1 MVVIA
6 GRPKCWK
13 ARKRNGRFAAQFR
26 RLQTDC
32 RFTVTEQ
39 ISHASSAPDAPGE
52 RANREAKLQQL
63 RSLGLDPY
71 VAPKFPKSHK
81 NAAVHE
87 AWAHLQPDERSDDSV
102 AVAGRVM
109 AMRNS
114 GMFIDLVD
122 DTVKLQIYTA
132 KEDVQGRLGPMMK
145 LLDLGDI
152 IGVRGKV
159 RRTKRGEITVDT
171 DEIVVLAKALEPPP
185 EKWHGLKNVEQR
197 YRHREYDLI
206 GNEESRATLR
216 TRFRVIQTVRQFLS
230 GEGFLEVE
238 TPMLHSI
245 PGGAIARPFI
255 THHNALDI
263 PLYMRIAPELHLKR
277 LVIGGLSEKVFEIN
291 RCFRNEGISPRHNPE
306 FTTMELYQAYADYED
321 MMDITERTI
330 AAAAIAATGGT
341 KVTFGEREID
351 FTPPFRRA
359 TMLGLI
365 EEHGK
370 VKLEGLDDATA
381 RKAAKDAG
389 APVDP
394 KASWGKVVEACFEH
408 FVEPNLIQPTH
419 VVALPKAISPLARAS
434 HANPAIAERFETFCN
449 TWEIANAFSELA
461 DPQEQ
466 RARFEDQQSQRDGGD
481 DEAHRVDE
489 DFLKAQSAGMMP
501 MGGLGIGIDRLVM
514 LLTNSQ
520 TIREVIAFPTLR
532 PRAAGEA
539 QDE

>member
-1 MVVIA
+1 LESRGPDARFRRNIY
-6 GRPKCWK
+6 RPAK
-13 ARKRNGRFAAQFR
+13 RFAVTN
-26 RLQTDC
+26 QTSPSPVAAD
-32 RFTVTEQ
+32 
-39 ISHASSAPDAPGE
+39 ASGE

-63 RSLGLDPY
+63 RQLGLDPY
-71 VAPKFPKSHK
+71 LAPKFPKSHK

-87 AWAHLQPDERSDDSV
+87 QFAHLQAEEKTEESV

-122 DTVKLQIYTA
+122 DTVKLQVYTG
-132 KEDVQGRLGPMMK
+132 KDDVQGRFAPIMK
-145 LLDLGDI
+145 ALDLGDI

-171 DEIVVLAKALEPPP
+171 DAIVVLAKALEPPP

-206 GNEESRATLR
+206 GNEESRQTLR
-216 TRFRVIQTVRQFLS
+216 TRFRVIQSIRQFLN

-245 PGGAIARPFI
+245 PGGAIAKPFE

-321 MMDITERTI
+321 MMAITERTI
-330 AAAAIAATGGT
+330 ANAAIVATGST
-341 KVTFGEREID
+341 KVTFGEHEID
-351 FTPPFRRA
+351 FTPPFRRG

-370 VKLEGLDDATA
+370 VKLEGLDDAQARDAA
-381 RKAAKDAG
+381 RKAGVDI
-389 APVDP
+389 APT
-394 KASWGKVVEACFEH
+394 ASWGKVVEACFEH

-419 VVALPKAISPLARAS
+419 VVALPKAISPLAKAN
-434 HANPAIAERFETFCN
+434 HANPTIAERFETFCN

-481 DEAHRVDE
+481 DEAHRIDE

-501 MGGLGIGIDRLVM
+501 MGGLGIGIDRIVM

-532 PRAAGEA
+532 PRVEGASEDVEG
-539 QDE
+539 

>member
-1 MVVIA
+1 M
-6 GRPKCWK
+6 
-13 ARKRNGRFAAQFR
+13 
-26 RLQTDC
+26 
-32 RFTVTEQ
+32 TEHTPADTAVQ
-39 ISHASSAPDAPGE
+39 SASGE

-63 RSLGLDPY
+63 RQLGLDPY
-71 VAPKFPKSHK
+71 KAPKFPKSHK

-87 AWAHLQPDERSDDSV
+87 KYAHLQADERTDDEV
-102 AVAGRVM
+102 AVAGRIM

-122 DTVKLQIYTA
+122 DTVKLQVYTA
-132 KEDVQGRLGPMMK
+132 KEDVQGRLAPIMK
-145 LLDLGDI
+145 ALDLGDI
-152 IGVRGKV
+152 IGVRGTV

-171 DEIVVLAKALEPPP
+171 KEIVVLAKALEPPP

-206 GNEESRATLR
+206 SNEESRQTLR
-216 TRFRVIQTVRQFLS
+216 TRFRVIQAMRQFLS
-230 GEGFLEVE
+230 NEGFLEVE

-306 FTTMELYQAYADYED
+306 FTTMELYQAYADYQD
-321 MMDITERTI
+321 MMDITER
-330 AAAAIAATGGT
+330 AIAHVAQVATGST
-341 KVTFGEREID
+341 KVKFGEHEID

-359 TMLGLI
+359 SMLDLI
-365 EEHGK
+365 KEFGK
-370 VKLEGLDDATA
+370 IDLNGVDDAAA
-381 RKAAKDAG
+381 RNAARG
-389 APVDP
+389 ADIEIGDQ
-394 KASWGKVVEACFEH
+394 ASWGKVVEACFEH

-419 VVALPKAISPLARAS
+419 VVALPKAISPLAK
-434 HANPAIAERFETFCN
+434 ANHEKPEIAERFETFCN

-466 RARFEDQQSQRDGGD
+466 RARFEDQQSQRDDGD
-481 DEAHRVDE
+481 EEAHRVDE

-532 PRAAGEA
+532 PRAAGEIT
-539 QDE
+539 EE

>member
-1 MVVIA
+1 M
-6 GRPKCWK
+6 
-13 ARKRNGRFAAQFR
+13 
-26 RLQTDC
+26 
-32 RFTVTEQ
+32 TEQ
-39 ISHASSAPDAPGE
+39 TPKTSAPAEAAGE

-71 VAPKFPKSHK
+71 NAPKFPKSHK

-87 AWAHLQPDERSDDSV
+87 AYAHLQPDERTEDTV

-109 AMRNS
+109 AIRNS

-122 DTVKLQIYTA
+122 DTVKLQVYSA
-132 KEDVQGRLGPMMK
+132 KEDVQGRLADVMK
-145 LLDLGDI
+145 ALDLGDI
-152 IGVRGKV
+152 IGVRGTV
-159 RRTKRGEITVDT
+159 RRTKRGEITVDSQ
-171 DEIVVLAKALEPPP
+171 EIVVLAKALEPPP

-206 GNEESRATLR
+206 GNEESRQTLR
-216 TRFRVIQTVRQFLS
+216 TRFRVIQTVRQFLT
-230 GEGFLEVE
+230 GKGFLEVE

-245 PGGAIARPFI
+245 PGGAIARPFQ

-321 MMDITERTI
+321 MMDIAERTI

-341 KVTFGEREID
+341 KVTFGEHEID

-370 VKLEGLDDATA
+370 VKLDGLDDAQA
-381 RKAAKDAG
+381 RAAAKAAG
-389 APVDP
+389 VPVDP

-419 VVALPKAISPLARAS
+419 VVALPKAISPLAKAN
-434 HANPAIAERFETFCN
+434 HANPDIAERFETFCN

-461 DPQEQ
+461 DPLEQ

-481 DEAHRVDE
+481 DEAHRIDE
-489 DFLKAQSAGMMP
+489 DFLKAQAAGMMP
-501 MGGLGIGIDRLVM
+501 MGGLGIGIDRLAM
-514 LLTNSQ
+514 LLTNSP

-532 PRAAGEA
+532 PRNLAEDGTE
-539 QDE
+539 E

>member
-1 MVVIA
+1 MTHQH
-6 GRPKCWK
+6 PDH
-13 ARKRNGRFAAQFR
+13 AA
-26 RLQTDC
+26 
-32 RFTVTEQ
+32 
-39 ISHASSAPDAPGE
+39 AADAPNGE

-63 RSLGLDPY
+63 RQLGLDPY
-71 VAPKFPKSHK
+71 AAPKFPKSHK
-81 NAAVHE
+81 NAAVHDGY
-87 AWAHLQPDERSDDSV
+87 AHLQPDERTDDEVS
-102 AVAGRVM
+102 VAGRVM
-109 AMRNS
+109 AIRNS

-122 DTVKLQIYTA
+122 DTVKLQVYTA
-132 KEDVQGRLGPMMK
+132 KEDVQGRLAPVMK
-145 LLDLGDI
+145 ALDLGDI
-152 IGVRGKV
+152 IGVRGSV
-159 RRTKRGEITVDT
+159 RRTKRGEITVDSK
-171 DEIVVLAKALEPPP
+171 EIAVLAKALEPPP

-206 GNEESRATLR
+206 GNEESRQTLR
-216 TRFRVIQTVRQFLS
+216 TRFRVIQAMRAFLS
-230 GEGFLEVE
+230 NEGFLEVE

-245 PGGAIARPFI
+245 PGGAIAKPFT

-321 MMDITERTI
+321 MMAITERVI
-330 AAAAIAATGGT
+330 AHAAETATGGT
-341 KVTFGEREID
+341 KVKFGDAEID

-359 TMLGLI
+359 SMLELI
-365 EEHGK
+365 REHGNIS
-370 VKLEGLDDATA
+370 LDGMSDDEA
-381 RKAAKDAG
+381 RKAARAAG
-389 APVDP
+389 VEIAGQ
-394 KASWGKVVEACFEH
+394 ASWGKVVEACFEH

-419 VVALPKAISPLARAS
+419 VVALPKAISPLAKAN
-434 HANPAIAERFETFCN
+434 HARPDIAERFETFCN

-461 DPQEQ
+461 DPHEQ
-466 RARFEDQQSQRDGGD
+466 RARFEDQQAQREGGD

-532 PRAAGEA
+532 PRQAGSEGE
-539 QDE
+539 DE